1 MPDNEDD
8 KSYLT
13 AADGTLM
20 VVRFSASPLRYLI
33 YPKFTSVLEV
43 LDELQLPKH
52 ENDIYDLRFLSVEEY
67 LREWGYAHSTLDER
81 YQNYTVQTFATI
93 SRSLR
98 GIHRRLHPPDIPQH
112 IYQPAYRYI
121 LEVDPIEV
129 WRKRVLSCPF
139 GKIKTSVHNPFGVIP
154 PGTVYVEERVY
165 SSRTVQTIIGGLEN
179 VLNPRWVDLN
189 ELYEDGLRI
198 IKGRVNGPRAGRK
211 PGSQLY
217 TPEDF
222 VQELRE
228 HYHLLKDGT
237 GPMPGKK
244 AVARA
249 MGIATTTLYK
259 YLNRYHIP
267 WPPE

>member
-20 VVRFSASPLRYLI
+20 LVRFSTSPLRYLI

-43 LDELQLPKH
+43 LDELKLPKY

-67 LREWGYAHSTLDER
+67 LREWGYAHSKLDER
-81 YQNYTVQTFATI
+81 YQNYTVQIFASI
-93 SRSLR
+93 SRYMR
-98 GIHRRLHPPDIPQH
+98 GINLLLHPPGLPQYN
-112 IYQPAYRYI
+112 YQPVYRDLLDI
-121 LEVDPIEV
+121 QPIEV
-129 WRKRVLSCPF
+129 WRKRVLSCSL
-139 GKIKTSVHNPFGVIP
+139 KEIKTSVHNPFGVIP
-154 PGTVYVEERVY
+154 PGTVYVEERAHPFKD
-165 SSRTVQTIIGGLEN
+165 VQTIIGGLEN

-198 IKGRVNGPRAGRK
+198 IKGRVNGPKPGRK

-217 TPEDF
+217 TLEDF
-222 VQELRE
+222 VQALIENYR
-228 HYHLLKDGT
+228 LLKKGT
-237 GPMPGKK
+237 GPMPSKK
-244 AVARA
+244 AVAHA
-249 MGIATTTLYK
+249 MEICRTTLYK
-259 YLNRYHIP
+259 YLSRYHIR

>member
-1 MPDNEDD
+1 MLDNEDD

-20 VVRFSASPLRYLI
+20 VIRFSTSPLRYLV

-52 ENDIYDLRFLSVEEY
+52 EDDIYDLRFLSVEDY
-67 LREWGYAHSTLDER
+67 LKERGYSHSKLDER

-93 SRSLR
+93 NRSLR
-98 GIHRRLHPPDIPQH
+98 GIHRRLHPPGLPQH

-129 WRKRVLSCPF
+129 WRKRVLSCPLE
-139 GKIKTSVHNPFGVIP
+139 KIKTSVYNPFGMTP
-154 PGTVYVEERVY
+154 PGTVYVEERAHPFKNA
-165 SSRTVQTIIGGLEN
+165 QTSIGGLEN

-189 ELYEDGLRI
+189 GLYEDGLRI
-198 IKGRVNGPRAGRK
+198 IKGRVYGSRPGRK

-222 VQELRE
+222 VQELRK
-228 HYHLLKDGT
+228 HYQLLKNGT

-249 MGIATTTLYK
+249 MVIATSTLYK
-259 YLNRYHIP
+259 YLNRYHIR